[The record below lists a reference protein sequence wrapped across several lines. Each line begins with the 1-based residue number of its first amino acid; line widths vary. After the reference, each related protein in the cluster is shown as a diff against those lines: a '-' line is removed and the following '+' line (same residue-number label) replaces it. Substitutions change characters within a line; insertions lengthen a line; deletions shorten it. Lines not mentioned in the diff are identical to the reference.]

1 MISYGAMEKWQGFLK
16 ALRKERI
23 LQLIKIW
30 CEVGSEFTKVLRKA
44 P

>member
-1 MISYGAMEKWQGFLK
+1 MIIYAMEKWQGFLK

-23 LQLIKIW
+23 LQLIKIR
-30 CEVGSEFTKVLRKA
+30 CEVGSELTKVLRKA